1 MILAKNVYHNK
12 TSTHSVMAIRSKRRL
27 VLYFLCGVMLTTT
40 CVLNLEKIMETNR
53 ILWTLEH
60 WEELEDQQKSE
71 IERLHFIYEVAN
83 HNHDHDDTDANH
95 NHDDILDDINNSNA
109 QMIQNDVDDSN
120 SENQVKEEKQGGYEQ
135 EDIMKLDESENI
147 QKNNDIQLGFN
158 KQNPAGDGGLRAEL
172 QRLFGYLSNQD
183 VNSRCKKFNYVGTDK
198 KYFVDFSYPV
208 CFDDEV
214 WGNNTDC
221 IVYSYGNDN
230 NWHFE
235 ESMIKDHSCTVY
247 TFDPNLYEQQAGE
260 KQEKLI
266 FKHIGLGDV
275 NQEDVMQRG
284 KRDYLYKDKFGDE
297 ALEQARKKPMR
308 TLWGTMREMEHTG
321 KIIDVVKIDR
331 EGPRIAYETSALKN
345 LLEDGT
351 YACVRQLVF
360 ELHLFGPVK
369 YPDHIRTSYS
379 VLKGLENVGFKIWR
393 SQASKSKT
401 KLETIDDFL
410 ALDKDKVTFMYTLSF
425 INTNPRQCH

>member
-1 MILAKNVYHNK
+1 
-12 TSTHSVMAIRSKRRL
+12 MAIRSKRRL
-27 VLYFLCGVMLTTT
+27 VLYFICGVMLTTT
-40 CVLNLEKIMETNR
+40 CVLNLEKILETNR

-60 WEELEDQQKSE
+60 WDELEIEQRSE

-83 HNHDHDDTDANH
+83 HNHDHDDTDGEHVHEIEDNSDAVVQLETDSDENAIEQVIENNDENLANL
-95 NHDDILDDINNSNA
+95 HDD
-109 QMIQNDVDDSN
+109 
-120 SENQVKEEKQGGYEQ
+120 EN
-135 EDIMKLDESENI
+135 IMKLDEEENKSSE
-147 QKNNDIQLGFN
+147 IQLGFN
-158 KQNPAGDGGLRAEL
+158 KQNAAGDGGLRAEL
-172 QRLFGYLSNQD
+172 QRLFGYLSNQE
-183 VNSRCKKFNYVGTDK
+183 VNTRCKKFSYVGTDK
-198 KYFVDFSYPV
+198 KYYVDFSYPI

-214 WGNNTDC
+214 WNNSTDC

-235 ESMIKDHSCTVY
+235 EQMINEHSCTVY
-247 TFDPNLYEQQAGE
+247 TFDPNLYEQEAGE
-260 KQEKLI
+260 KQEKLF
-266 FKHIGLGDV
+266 FKHIGLGDT

-297 ALEQARKKPMR
+297 ALEQARKKPLR
-308 TLWGTMREMEHTG
+308 TLWGTMRDMEHTS

-331 EGPRIAYETSALKN
+331 EGPRIAYETAALKN

-351 YACVRQLVF
+351 YACIRQLVF
-360 ELHLFGPVK
+360 EMHLFGPVK

-379 VLKGLENVGFKIWR
+379 VLKGLENVGFKLWR

-410 ALDKDKVTFMYTLSF
+410 SLDKDKVTFMYTLSF